1 MSFRSNAPIIFCYAV
16 LMASCQTDGR
26 GRHEYLEVPG
36 EVMGEIDEFWE
47 IHLSG
52 LSECKTEDICE
63 LYRRAA
69 EDAYLGTA
77 FSRARAQSDKIDS
90 VLGVS
95 VEEFVQHSDAVRLE
109 NSEWLKERI
118 QKAGWFNISSSGQFA
133 DEMAFLIVQHGDHD
147 IEFQIEVLELLE
159 ELEVNQNTSP
169 TNIAYL
175 TDRIAVSQGQ
185 MQVYGTQGS
194 CLGRG
199 EWSPSDIANS
209 SDVDERRTQKGLGPL
224 AAYIESN
231 SAGCG

>member
-1 MSFRSNAPIIFCYAV
+1 MFLRSNALIIFCYAV
-16 LMASCQTDGR
+16 LMASCQTNGNGR
-26 GRHEYLEVPG
+26 NEHLDVPSEV
-36 EVMGEIDEFWE
+36 VGEIDEFWE

-52 LSECKTEDICE
+52 LSGCTTEDICE

-77 FSRARAQSDKIDS
+77 FSRARAQTDKIDS

-95 VEEFVQHSDAVRLE
+95 IEEFVQHSDAVRIE
-109 NSEWLKERI
+109 NSDWLRRRI
-118 QKAGWFNISSSGQFA
+118 SRVGWFDVSSSGQFA
-133 DEMAFLIVQHGDHD
+133 DEMAFLIVQHSDHNV
-147 IEFQIEVLELLE
+147 EFQIEVLELLE
-159 ELEVNQNTSP
+159 ELDANQNTSP
-169 TNIAYL
+169 ANIAYL

-194 CLGRG
+194 CVDSG
-199 EWSPSDIANS
+199 EWSPSDIVNS
-209 SDVDERRTQKGLGPL
+209 SDVDERRTQRGLGPL